1 MLAPLPALPGFRLQS
16 YLGSGPSGHVYRARD
31 ELHSCD
37 VAIKLLDPRRC
48 TPSGL
53 ARLAAIASSPL
64 VSGARRYEVVS
75 DPVHPFVVMDL
86 LPGESLFRRL
96 LRTGPLA
103 WKEARTLGQ
112 AVAGAL
118 VVAHE
123 AGVIHGAVKLTN
135 IFIDREHVWLT
146 DFGIRVL
153 ADPDDAGV
161 LLADAGRLAPEQLR
175 GEAPDER
182 TDLHGLGLVLF
193 ELVTG
198 RLPFEGPP
206 REVFR
211 QQVSRRPPAPS
222 SFVSNLPY
230 RADSL
235 LLQLLDKNPT
245 RRLHS
250 AAQVRTFLA
259 ADEPLLARDR
269 SLPQP
274 CRPMGSEPAASPPGA
289 LATRPSR
296 ALAVAATALMAA
308 LAGGLALTCL

>member
-37 VAIKLLDPRRC
+37 VAIKLLDPGRC

-75 DPVHPFVVMDL
+75 DPIHPFVVMDL
-86 LPGESLFRRL
+86 LPGESLLRRL

-118 VVAHE
+118 AVAHE

-153 ADPDDAGV
+153 TDSNDSSV
-161 LLADAGRLAPEQLR
+161 LLADAGHLAPEQLR

-211 QQVSRRPPAPS
+211 QQLSRRPPAPS
-222 SFVSNLPY
+222 SVVASLPY

-245 RRLHS
+245 RRPHS
-250 AAQVRTFLA
+250 AARVRTILA
-259 ADEPLLARDR
+259 ADEPL
-269 SLPQP
+269 QP
-274 CRPMGSEPAASPPGA
+274 CQPTSSEPAASPPGV
-289 LATRPSR
+289 LASRPRR
-296 ALAVAATALMAA
+296 AHAVAATVLMAA

>member
-1 MLAPLPALPGFRLQS
+1 MLAPLPALQGFRLQS
-16 YLGSGPSGHVYRARD
+16 HLGSGPSGHVYRARD
-31 ELHSCD
+31 EIHSCD

-53 ARLAAIASSPL
+53 ARLTAIASSPL
-64 VSGARRYEVVS
+64 VSGTRRYEIVS
-75 DPVHPFVVMDL
+75 DPAHPFVVMDL
-86 LPGESLFRRL
+86 LPGESLLRRL

-103 WKEARTLGQ
+103 WKEARTLGL
-112 AVAGAL
+112 AIAGAL
-118 VVAHE
+118 AVAHE

-146 DFGIRVL
+146 DFGVRVL
-153 ADPDDAGV
+153 TDSDDSAA
-161 LLADAGRLAPEQLR
+161 LLADAGHLAPEQLR
-175 GEAPDER
+175 GETPDER

-206 REVFR
+206 RAVFR
-211 QQVSRRPPAPS
+211 QQLTRRPPAPS
-222 SFVSNLPY
+222 SFVGSLPY

-250 AAQVRTFLA
+250 AARVRTILA
-259 ADEPLLARDR
+259 ADDPLLARDWSR
-269 SLPQP
+269 PQP
-274 CRPMGSEPAASPPGA
+274 CQPTGTELAASPPGA
-289 LATRPSR
+289 LASRPRR
-296 ALAVAATALMAA
+296 ARAVAATVLMAT
-308 LAGGLALTCL
+308 LAGGLAHACL